1 MGIKSPEVIHFL
13 TMRSTL
19 FIRCLQRPPTIIE
32 EGKVRLTLHRPAH
45 SQTRV

>member
-1 MGIKSPEVIHFL
+1 VGIKSPEVNHFL

-32 EGKVRLTLHRPAH
+32 EGKVRLIRHRPAH
-45 SQTRV
+45 SKARV